1 MKELWKVVR
10 EVESQ
15 VIAWR
20 RDIHAHPELGFEEV
34 RTAGLIAEVLKKLG
48 LSVRTGIAQTGVTA
62 DLDVGAR
69 TRIALRADMDALK
82 MTEEN
87 DAEYRSKNEGVAH
100 MCGHDAHVA
109 MLLGTATALSRMK
122 DQLTHNVRF
131 IFQPSEESPP
141 GGAIG
146 MLRAGVLEDID
157 EVYAIHVDA
166 TVEAGLFKIRTGAS
180 LASADEIE
188 LVIEGKGGHAAAPH
202 LTHDPV
208 VAAAEVILAI
218 QTIASRRIEPIDPV
232 VVSICQTEAGT
243 AFNVIPS
250 KVRLRGTY
258 RTMCDKTRQEMPGL
272 ISEVASAAASVHR
285 CRAALTVTEGYP
297 MTVNDP
303 RTVGRVHDVVS
314 KLFEEPEQIGQH
326 KPRMGA
332 EDFSFFLEN
341 KPGSLIWLGIR
352 NAEKGIVHAHH
363 HPRFDLDED
372 ALVNGVALLS
382 GLALYS

>member
-10 EVESQ
+10 EMESQ

-20 RDIHAHPELGFEEV
+20 RDIHAHPEPAFEEV
-34 RTAGLIAEVLKKLG
+34 RTAGLVAEVLEKLG
-48 LSVRTGIAQTGVTA
+48 LSVRTGVNQTGVTA
-62 DLDVGAR
+62 DLEVGAK

-82 MTEEN
+82 MSEDN
-87 DAEYRSKNEGVAH
+87 DVSYRSKNEGVAH

-109 MLLGTATALSRMK
+109 MLLGTATVLSRMK
-122 DQLTHNVRF
+122 DRLVHNVRF

-146 MLRAGVLEDID
+146 MLRAGVLDEVD
-157 EVYAIHVDA
+157 EVYAIHMDA
-166 TVEAGLFKIRTGAS
+166 TVEVGLFKIRTGVS
-180 LASADEIE
+180 MASADKVE

-218 QTIASRRIEPIDPV
+218 QTIASRRIDPTDPV
-232 VVSICQTEAGT
+232 VVSICQTEAST

-250 KVRLRGTY
+250 KVHLGGTY
-258 RTMCDKTRQEMPGL
+258 RTLCDKTRQEMPGL
-272 ISEVASAAASVHR
+272 IEEIASAAASVHR
-285 CRAALTVTEGYP
+285 CSATMTVTEGYP

-303 RTVGRVHDVVS
+303 HAVQRVRDVVS
-314 KLFEEPEQIGQH
+314 ELFEEPEQIGQH
-326 KPRMGA
+326 KARMGS
-332 EDFSFFLEN
+332 EDLSFFLEN
-341 KPGSLIWLGIR
+341 KPGSIIWLGIR
-352 NAEKGIVHAHH
+352 NAQKGIVHPGHH
-363 HPRFDLDED
+363 SRFDLDED

-382 GLALYS
+382 GLALYP